1 MNSVKLLRVRIP
13 TVADVTEKLKC
24 GDEADRKKTAYGTQA
39 DLKCSARCEKDAVPA
54 ALAVEEKN
62 SFRLYILEEGAF
74 RREGGGWLNYI
85 SKRVEATGTVREE
98 KGAARLKVD
107 SLRLLSRDGK

>member
-1 MNSVKLLRVRIP
+1 M
-13 TVADVTEKLKC
+13 
-24 GDEADRKKTAYGTQA
+24 
-39 DLKCSARCEKDAVPA
+39 
-54 ALAVEEKN
+54 
-62 SFRLYILEEGAF
+62 
-74 RREGGGWLNYI
+74 GWLNYI